1 MNTNFTIFIIILSII
16 LFIMLIIFSVKIK
29 TLSNKEGTSTDGCP
43 PSKKC
48 EKCETCETC
57 STCKTEID
65 DSISKLK
72 QGLPKSF
79 IYESK
84 NNVIDLTK
92 INSSINYPEV
102 NEDNMYTLT
111 NEPVYFPNGIKIYLD
126 EPVHAPSEDEITD
139 TIKDDEDDTYD
150 DDESTTPKN
159 FSVMMTSIKD
169 ITIKP
174 VQDKIRAFFSEY
186 IYSVNYY
193 IGLIS
198 DFLLKNPEKTKTD
211 NWQTVIN
218 ILGYIKQINDL
229 YLDTDASNMPEIIT
243 YIAEIKN
250 QFEGLVIP
258 SINDIYNSAKF
269 TLTQLGGLSFILR
282 KYENRIKWDM
292 IQSII
297 NDDPKYRTVSNENI
311 TNAVGSGKCTAFP
324 LEWNQHCQKGKKP
337 VGSKGWDK
345 NSKKSACNKWYQH
358 ASGELLCA
366 DYSTEI
372 TRPVKGIC
380 QAISKI
386 DNLKLIVGQDGLNE
400 SKKIV
405 IKILGK
411 ILAKILSALALTPQ
425 TASTIHLVSIII
437 RLAITKAKEDFSWIL
452 YDLKDVCYNY
462 MCSSDNYETDQV
474 CAGNTDYICV
484 PAENDNKVANRK
496 CNSANTPG
504 CNMQASG
511 SCESKTKLKALN
523 SVDSANV
530 LNNFI
535 KYSDYS

>member
-1 MNTNFTIFIIILSII
+1 MNTKFTIFIIILSII
-16 LFIMLIIFSVKIK
+16 LFIMLIILSVKIK
-29 TLSNKEGTSTDGCP
+29 TKSNEQCP
-43 PSKKC
+43 PTKVC
-48 EKCETCETC
+48 PQCETCKCEPKTC
-57 STCKTEID
+57 ETEIT
-65 DSISKLK
+65 DSISKLN

-79 IYESK
+79 IYEDK

-92 INSSINYPEV
+92 INSSINYTET
-102 NEDNMYTLT
+102 NQDNMYTLT
-111 NEPVYFPNGIKIYLD
+111 NDPVYFPDGIKIYLD
-126 EPVHAPSEDEITD
+126 EPIHAPSESEITD
-139 TIKDDEDDTYD
+139 TIKDDDDDTYE
-150 DDESTTPKN
+150 DDESTTPKI
-159 FSVMMTSIKD
+159 FSEMMNAIIKLTNTPVED
-169 ITIKP
+169 TIK
-174 VQDKIRAFFSEY
+174 QFFSDY

-198 DFLLKNPEKTKTD
+198 DFLLKNPEKTKTA

-229 YLDTDASNMPEIIT
+229 YLDTNDSNMSEIIT
-243 YIAEIKN
+243 YIEEIKK

-311 TNAVGSGKCTAFP
+311 TNAVGSGKCTSFP

-337 VGSKGWDK
+337 VGSKGWNK

-366 DYSTEI
+366 EYSTEI

-386 DNLKLIVGQDGLNE
+386 DSLKLIVGEDALND

-425 TASTIHLVSIII
+425 TASTIHLISIII

-462 MCSSDNYETDQV
+462 MCETDNYATDLV
-474 CAGNTDYICV
+474 CNGEANYTCV
-484 PAENDNKVANRK
+484 PAENDNKLANRK
-496 CNSANTPG
+496 CNSPDTTG
-504 CNMQASG
+504 CNTKPSG
-511 SCESKTKLKALN
+511 TCVIKTAKLQPLNNIESD
-523 SVDSANV
+523 SVKNI